1 MDTFDFRAWL
11 QAQRAR
17 RNWKKSEVARRAGL
31 SQGYVNNLE
40 TGEREPT
47 DEALRSLAAAFEVDP
62 DWLIAKVD
70 TARIG
75 PERIERIRQHV
86 PEFLGLPRKRADRAK
101 EPPPPRYV
109 VPRVA
114 AGEGLRSFEPDRIEH
129 DEVDRPFDE
138 ET

>member
-11 QAQRAR
+11 QAQRER
-17 RNWKKSEVARRAGL
+17 HGWRKSEVARRAGL

-40 TGEREPT
+40 SGEREPT
-47 DEALRSLAAAFEVDP
+47 DEALKALAVAFEIDP

-75 PERIERIRQHV
+75 PERIERIRRHV
-86 PEFLGLPRKRADRAK
+86 PEFLGLPRAK
-101 EPPPPRYV
+101 EATPLYV

-114 AGEGLRSFEPDRIEH
+114 AGEGIRSFDPDRVEH
-129 DEVDRPFDE
+129 DEVDAPFGDE
-138 ET
+138 